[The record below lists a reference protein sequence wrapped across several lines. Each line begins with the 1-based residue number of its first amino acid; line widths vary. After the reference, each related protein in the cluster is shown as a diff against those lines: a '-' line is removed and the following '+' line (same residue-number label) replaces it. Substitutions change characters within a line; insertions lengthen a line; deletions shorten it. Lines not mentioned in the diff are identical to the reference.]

1 MFMSLRRCERRSP
14 PSSGCARR
22 RASSC
27 CGRSRASRSR
37 SWRRSRHGC
46 ASARSRPS
54 RCSSRS
60 RATRA
65 RCACPPLTPWHHH
78 DWWWR
83 IRWRARHQLSHL
95 RAPAPPSAFC
105 RSAAP
110 LPPLRRERMPL
121 PPCPCPLCHLVEPLL
136 RSARPVRASR
146 SSWSCR
152 ASCSS
157 SARASARAAPCNRMV
172 KLHGRPGE
180 PSRPGAVAVASGP
193 AKVSPRLTS
202 SPPPGALASSPH
214 ALLGDLAAS
223 EAVASDQA

>member
-1 MFMSLRRCERRSP
+1 MYMSLRRCERRSP

-37 SWRRSRHGC
+37 SWRRSRRGC
-46 ASARSRPS
+46 ASAHSRPS

-136 RSARPVRASR
+136 RSARPPPCAPVALPGRVGRRAAQARERRRGRRRATAWSNYMAVLASR
-146 SSWSCR
+146 
-152 ASCSS
+152 
-157 SARASARAAPCNRMV
+157 AAQGPWPWPQAPPR
-172 KLHGRPGE
+172 
-180 PSRPGAVAVASGP
+180 SRRV
-193 AKVSPRLTS
+193 
-202 SPPPGALASSPH
+202 
-214 ALLGDLAAS
+214 
-223 EAVASDQA
+223 